1 MTRANTPRPAALLL
15 LTLSACLAGGALA
28 ADLPKRKPGL
38 WEINTRMEGMPSMGA
53 MQQCIDQ
60 HTDNLMQQE
69 AKNQKVDCSV
79 MDVKTQG
86 DRATVHSVCRME
98 GTTAT
103 TDALFV
109 GAFESGYKGDIKVH
123 YAPPLHGMSEM
134 KMSQE
139 AKWLGPCK
147 SGQKP
152 GDVIMPNMGKINVNE
167 MMNDPQFKEMMKRQ
181 K

>member
-1 MTRANTPRPAALLL
+1 MTCAASRHLATFLLL
-15 LTLSACLAGGALA
+15 AVSACLAGSALA
-28 ADLPKRKPGL
+28 AELPKRKPGL
-38 WEINTRMEGMPSMGA
+38 WEINTRMEGMPALGA

-86 DRATVHSVCRME
+86 ERSTVHSVCRME

-103 TDALFV
+103 TDAVFV
-109 GAFESGYKGDIKVH
+109 GAFESGYKGEIKVR

-139 AKWLGPCK
+139 AKRLGPCK
-147 SGQKP
+147 PGQNP
-152 GDVIMPNMGKINVNE
+152 GDVIMPNMEKMNLNE
-167 MMNDPQFKEMMKRQ
+167 MMNDPRLKEMLQQQ